1 MARLFNK
8 LKKGLDTL
16 MAPAEDPRLT
26 YAQTYDR
33 HYALLGKV
41 QQALA
46 DIGAA
51 KIRLEKNTLE
61 VQAKLPQ
68 LEQQA
73 RQALVKGR
81 EDLARLALRRHRL
94 VSGELE
100 RLQTQLYEIEQEEQ
114 RLWLTEQKLS
124 SEIEAF
130 YARQEFIEARYSA
143 AEAQVRIGEALG
155 GISEDLS
162 ELGRAME
169 QAERKS
175 EYMEAR
181 AAAIDRLVEDNILE
195 LPVLTITSQEE
206 LATLDDQVEA
216 HLEALR
222 QELA

>member
-8 LKKGLDTL
+8 LKKGLETM

-33 HYALLGKV
+33 QRALLGKV

-46 DIGAA
+46 DIGAT
-51 KIRLEKNTLE
+51 KNRLEKNTLE

-73 RQALVKGR
+73 RQALIKGR
-81 EDLARLALRRHRL
+81 KDLARLALQRHRL
-94 VSGELE
+94 VAGELE

-114 RLWLTEQKLS
+114 RLWLTEQRLS

-181 AAAIDRLVEDNILE
+181 AAAINRLIEDNILE
-195 LPVLTITSQEE
+195 IPAITVTSQEE

>member
-1 MARLFNK
+1 MAGLLNK
-8 LKKGLDTL
+8 LKKGLETL
-16 MAPAEDPRLT
+16 TAPAEDPRLT

-33 HYALLGKV
+33 QQALLGKV
-41 QQALA
+41 QKALA
-46 DIGAA
+46 DIGAT
-51 KIRLEKNTLE
+51 KLRLERNTLE

-68 LEQQA
+68 LEHQA
-73 RQALVKGR
+73 RQALREGR
-81 EDLARLALRRHRL
+81 EDLARLVLRRHQL
-94 VSGELE
+94 VASELD
-100 RLQTQLYEIEQEEQ
+100 RLQTQLFEIEQEEQ
-114 RLWLTEQKLS
+114 RLWLTEQRLS

-195 LPVLTITSQEE
+195 LPTITFAPQEGP
-206 LATLDDQVEA
+206 TSLDDQVEA

-222 QELA
+222 QELG

>member
-1 MARLFNK
+1 MAGLFNK
-8 LKKGLDTL
+8 LKKGLDSL
-16 MAPAEDPRLT
+16 MAPADDPRLT

-33 HYALLGKV
+33 QRDLLGKV
-41 QQALA
+41 QRALA
-46 DIGAA
+46 DIGAT

-61 VQAKLPQ
+61 VQAKLPH

-73 RQALVKGR
+73 RQALINGR

-94 VSGELE
+94 VAGELE
-100 RLQTQLYEIEQEEQ
+100 RLQSQLNEIELEEQ
-114 RLWLTEQKLS
+114 RLWLTEHKLS

-181 AAAIDRLVEDNILE
+181 AAAIDRLVEDNILDIPAVTFSTRDE
-195 LPVLTITSQEE
+195 FE
-206 LATLDDQVEA
+206 TLDDQVEA
-216 HLEALR
+216 HLESLR
-222 QELA
+222 QELV

>member
-1 MARLFNK
+1 MAGLFNK
-8 LKKGLDTL
+8 LKKGLDSL
-16 MAPAEDPRLT
+16 MAPADDPRLT

-33 HYALLGKV
+33 QRDLLGKV
-41 QQALA
+41 QRALA
-46 DIGAA
+46 DIGAT

-61 VQAKLPQ
+61 VQAKLPH

-73 RQALVKGR
+73 RQALINGR

-94 VSGELE
+94 VAGELE
-100 RLQTQLYEIEQEEQ
+100 RLQSQLTEIELEEQ
-114 RLWLTEQKLS
+114 RLWLTEHKLS

-181 AAAIDRLVEDNILE
+181 AAAIDRLVEDNILDIPAVTFSTRDE
-195 LPVLTITSQEE
+195 FE
-206 LATLDDQVEA
+206 TLDDQVEA
-216 HLEALR
+216 HLESLR
-222 QELA
+222 QELV

>member
-1 MARLFNK
+1 MAGLFNK
-8 LKKGLDTL
+8 LKKGLDSL
-16 MAPAEDPRLT
+16 MAPADDPRLT

-33 HYALLGKV
+33 QRDLLGKV
-41 QQALA
+41 QRALA
-46 DIGAA
+46 DIGAT

-61 VQAKLPQ
+61 VQAKLPH

-73 RQALVKGR
+73 RQALINGR

-94 VSGELE
+94 VAGELE
-100 RLQTQLYEIEQEEQ
+100 RLQSQLTEIELEEQ
-114 RLWLTEQKLS
+114 RLWLTEHKLS

-181 AAAIDRLVEDNILE
+181 AAAIDRLVEDNILDIPAVTFSTRDE
-195 LPVLTITSQEE
+195 FK
-206 LATLDDQVEA
+206 TLDDQVEA
-216 HLEALR
+216 HLESLR
-222 QELA
+222 QELV